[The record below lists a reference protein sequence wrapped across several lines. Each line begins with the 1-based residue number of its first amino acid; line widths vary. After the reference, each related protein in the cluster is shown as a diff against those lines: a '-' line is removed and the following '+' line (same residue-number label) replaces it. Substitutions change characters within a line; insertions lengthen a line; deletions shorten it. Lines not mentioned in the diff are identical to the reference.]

1 MTETEID
8 ELPQRVPLSREELEE
23 ARRLWGES
31 EFPDLDPDLLHR
43 CLEGLRA
50 VDTDPPPADAVPQST
65 GAQAVVDRVIAQ
77 WRAAHD

>member
-8 ELPQRVPLSREELEE
+8 ELPQRVSLSREEFEE

-31 EFPDLDPDLLHR
+31 EFPDLDTLYR

-50 VDTDPPPADAVPQST
+50 LDTDPPPADAVPAST